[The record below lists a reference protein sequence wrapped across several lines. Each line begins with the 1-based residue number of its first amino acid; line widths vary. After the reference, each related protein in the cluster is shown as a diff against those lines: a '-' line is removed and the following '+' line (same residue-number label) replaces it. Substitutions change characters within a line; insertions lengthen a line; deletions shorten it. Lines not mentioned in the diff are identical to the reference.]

1 MNRLLA
7 ILLCGTTLCTAAA
20 ASERN
25 APADQFVNAL
35 RRLPARATSYS
46 YSSEQ
51 DALAGDRTLSRIQSL
66 DGMWKFRF
74 AEDVSRSPADF
85 WLPGADLTGWD
96 EIPVPSCWEMQGYG
110 YPIYTNVVYP
120 FEFKPPYITRDNPT
134 GCYVRTFS
142 VPEAWSGNRVTL
154 HFGGVY
160 SGFYVWVN
168 GALAGYA
175 EDSCLPSEFD
185 ITGLLQPGENRLA
198 VQVFKWTDGSYLE
211 DADHWRMAGI
221 HREVFLSAKPD
232 AAIGDFGVRTI
243 FDADMRDALL
253 QIRPAIDLREGASA
267 AGWQLGARLYAPD
280 GTPSGRELTLPVEEI
295 LAEAYPQR
303 DNVYFALLEE
313 RITAPEK
320 WSAENPA
327 LYTLVLTLRDAA
339 GKLAEARSCKVG
351 FRDVRLRGREM
362 LVNGVPVKLC
372 GVNRHDHDQYG
383 GKTVSRESM
392 EEDVRLMKRLN
403 INSVRTSHYP
413 NDPYFYELCD
423 RYGLYVVDE
432 ANIETHGKGG
442 LLSNDP
448 QWITPFLERVSRMV
462 IRDRNHPSVI
472 MWSLGNESGCGPAH
486 AAAAGWAKD
495 YDPTR
500 LIHYEGAQG
509 QPMHP
514 LYVPLKRTSAAAFTS
529 VMAADNQP
537 AAGQVKKPRNGGNPT
552 DPAYVDVLSRM
563 YPTAAQL
570 EQMALNPMLDR
581 PVMMCEYAHS
591 MGNSTGGLNDYWKLI
606 RTHAG
611 LLGGHIWDWV
621 EQGLVK
627 KDAQG
632 RTYWAYGGD
641 FGSRENHDA
650 NFNING
656 IINPDRSLKPAAA
669 EAKHVF
675 QPLEIAQPRPGE
687 DFFTIRNRNFF
698 VSTDEYVFEWRIT
711 SSMGATLGSGTFEVP
726 RTEAGA
732 CTECRVGYK
741 APRPESGVDY
751 WLDIVYRLKED
762 KPYALRGFEA
772 GRYQFALP
780 AAAPVRA
787 AAARS
792 AVVSRTERSVTLTA
806 GSVTATVD
814 AATGY
819 LSGYAVR
826 GCELMRSPLVP
837 NFWRASTDNDRR
849 GWRTRERMGAWRTM
863 PERLKLESLNAADG
877 AVTAVVCGGG
887 VRLALRY
894 RLAADGELAVSYD
907 LRIADTLPEPR
918 RIGLQ
923 ALWSGV
929 LDRYVYC
936 GRGPGENYADRKEG
950 SLFGVY
956 SGNTADFS
964 PAYIYPQECGNRCD
978 VRYLQL
984 AGKGG
989 GVVFAGRQPLCVSV
1003 WPCTQEALDA
1013 AEHTHEIVRLD
1024 DAWLV
1029 NVDCAQAGV
1038 GGTDSWSV
1046 KSRPSE
1052 AYRLLEKHYGYEFV
1066 IAPAGTPADAART
1079 SRRVAYKNE

>member
-1 MNRLLA
+1 
-7 ILLCGTTLCTAAA
+7 
-20 ASERN
+20 
-25 APADQFVNAL
+25 
-35 RRLPARATSYS
+35 
-46 YSSEQ
+46 
-51 DALAGDRTLSRIQSL
+51 
-66 DGMWKFRF
+66 
-74 AEDVSRSPADF
+74 
-85 WLPGADLTGWD
+85 
-96 EIPVPSCWEMQGYG
+96 
-110 YPIYTNVVYP
+110 
-120 FEFKPPYITRDNPT
+120 
-134 GCYVRTFS
+134 
-142 VPEAWSGNRVTL
+142 
-154 HFGGVY
+154 
-160 SGFYVWVN
+160 
-168 GALAGYA
+168 
-175 EDSCLPSEFD
+175 
-185 ITGLLQPGENRLA
+185 
-198 VQVFKWTDGSYLE
+198 
-211 DADHWRMAGI
+211 
-221 HREVFLSAKPD
+221 
-232 AAIGDFGVRTI
+232 
-243 FDADMRDALL
+243 
-253 QIRPAIDLREGASA
+253 
-267 AGWQLGARLYAPD
+267 
-280 GTPSGRELTLPVEEI
+280 
-295 LAEAYPQR
+295 
-303 DNVYFALLEE
+303 
-313 RITAPEK
+313 
-320 WSAENPA
+320 
-327 LYTLVLTLRDAA
+327 
-339 GKLAEARSCKVG
+339 
-351 FRDVRLRGREM
+351 
-362 LVNGVPVKLC
+362 
-372 GVNRHDHDQYG
+372 
-383 GKTVSRESM
+383 
-392 EEDVRLMKRLN
+392 
-403 INSVRTSHYP
+403 
-413 NDPYFYELCD
+413 
-423 RYGLYVVDE
+423 
-432 ANIETHGKGG
+432 
-442 LLSNDP
+442 
-448 QWITPFLERVSRMV
+448 
-462 IRDRNHPSVI
+462 
-472 MWSLGNESGCGPAH
+472 
-486 AAAAGWAKD
+486 
-495 YDPTR
+495 
-500 LIHYEGAQG
+500 
-509 QPMHP
+509 
-514 LYVPLKRTSAAAFTS
+514 
-529 VMAADNQP
+529 
-537 AAGQVKKPRNGGNPT
+537 
-552 DPAYVDVLSRM
+552 
-563 YPTAAQL
+563 
-570 EQMALNPMLDR
+570 
-581 PVMMCEYAHS
+581 
-591 MGNSTGGLNDYWKLI
+591 
-606 RTHAG
+606 
-611 LLGGHIWDWV
+611 
-621 EQGLVK
+621 
-627 KDAQG
+627 
-632 RTYWAYGGD
+632 
-641 FGSRENHDA
+641 
-650 NFNING
+650 
-656 IINPDRSLKPAAA
+656 
-669 EAKHVF
+669 
-675 QPLEIAQPRPGE
+675 
-687 DFFTIRNRNFF
+687 
-698 VSTDEYVFEWRIT
+698 
-711 SSMGATLGSGTFEVP
+711 MGATLGSGTFEVP

-923 ALWSGV
+923 ALWSGE

-956 SGNTADFS
+956 SGSTADFS

-1046 KSRPSE
+1046 KSRPSK